1 MEIVINKSLD
11 TEELKWLQVLKD
23 PACRLKLILGI
34 IAVVLVL
41 LPLPAFFQYIQKR
54 NGIVLNDYLLNIL
67 PVKDVSIAIVAI
79 IWLNILLAIYR
90 CIQSPRITLL
100 FIVSFAL
107 FFLTRYITIG
117 LVALDPPAHLV
128 QLADPLSN
136 SFYGKS
142 FITKDL
148 FYSGHTA
155 SQFIIF
161 FVLPKRNEKMIAL
174 LGSIAIGVL
183 VLIQHIHYT
192 VDVLAAPFFAF
203 LCYFVAQKLVSD

>member
-1 MEIVINKSLD
+1 
-11 TEELKWLQVLKD
+11 
-23 PACRLKLILGI
+23 
-34 IAVVLVL
+34 
-41 LPLPAFFQYIQKR
+41 
-54 NGIVLNDYLLNIL
+54 
-67 PVKDVSIAIVAI
+67 
-79 IWLNILLAIYR
+79 
-90 CIQSPRITLL
+90 L